1 MFLCLLLNK
10 GDKMN
15 YSAFFEANQILY
27 YYFLPFLI
35 ILPLFLLFYRF
46 NLPENDIIKKEPP
59 LKQKKNILVV
69 DDSKVVLKKLNNL
82 LENDFFIISALHG
95 EEALEAL
102 EKYHIDLVITD
113 LEMPV
118 MDGFELISHIVSSM
132 QTEHI
137 PIIAIT
143 SHEDL
148 TAKVHLMKGVYGI
161 FNKPWND
168 RELLSRINNLLKI
181 NS

>member
-1 MFLCLLLNK
+1 
-10 GDKMN
+10 MN
-15 YSAFFEANQILY
+15 YSTFFEANQILY

-35 ILPLFLLFYRF
+35 ILPLALLLYRL
-46 NLPENDIIKKEPP
+46 NLPDNTIIIKEPL
-59 LKQKKNILVV
+59 LKQKKSLLIV
-69 DDSKVVLKKLNNL
+69 DDSKVVLKKLSNL
-82 LENDFFIISALHG
+82 LNNDFFVISAMNG
-95 EEALEAL
+95 EEALQAL

-113 LEMPV
+113 LEMPI
-118 MDGFELISHIVSSM
+118 MDGFELISNIVSSM

-168 RELLSRINNLLKI
+168 RELLSRIHNLLKI

>member
-1 MFLCLLLNK
+1 
-10 GDKMN
+10 MN
-15 YSAFFEANQILY
+15 YSAFYDANQILY
-27 YYFLPFLI
+27 YYFLPFCI
-35 ILPLFLLFYRF
+35 ILPLVLILYKL
-46 NLPENDIIKKEPP
+46 NLPENPIQTKEPV
-59 LKQKKNILVV
+59 LVFQKKTLLIV
-69 DDSKVVLKKLNNL
+69 DDSKVVLTKLSNL
-82 LENDFFIISALHG
+82 LKNDFFLICANHG

-102 EKYHIDLVITD
+102 DKNHIDLVITD

-118 MDGFELISHIVSSM
+118 MDGFELISYIVGSM
-132 QTEHI
+132 KTENL

-168 RELLSRINNLLKI
+168 RELLSRIHNLLKI